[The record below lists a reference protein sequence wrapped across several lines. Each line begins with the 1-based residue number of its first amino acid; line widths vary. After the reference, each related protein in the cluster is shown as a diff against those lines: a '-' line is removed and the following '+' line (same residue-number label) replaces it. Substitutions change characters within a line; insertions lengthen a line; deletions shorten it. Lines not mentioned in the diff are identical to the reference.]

1 MEKFNKRN
9 ISNII
14 NERTF
19 NKKNNPNISNSSD
32 ITHNN
37 YYNSTDIIKNK
48 SLRKNILKQEM
59 KKDSIKKEN
68 NIMNFSTDK
77 IVVENTINNND
88 IKYVFENSSN
98 SYFNNFGTTRGYSES
113 NKILENYISF

>member
-37 YYNSTDIIKNK
+37 YYN
-48 SLRKNILKQEM
+48 
-59 KKDSIKKEN
+59 
-68 NIMNFSTDK
+68 
-77 IVVENTINNND
+77 
-88 IKYVFENSSN
+88 
-98 SYFNNFGTTRGYSES
+98 
-113 NKILENYISF
+113 